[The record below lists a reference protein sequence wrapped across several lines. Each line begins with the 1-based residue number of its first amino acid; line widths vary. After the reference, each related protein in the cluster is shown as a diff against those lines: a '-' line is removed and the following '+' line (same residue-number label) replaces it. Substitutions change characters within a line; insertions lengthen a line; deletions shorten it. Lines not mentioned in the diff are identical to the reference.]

1 MMGSQFRLQTIG
13 TFAVNQW
20 DGTASQWVSTGL
32 SEKPSALV
40 AYLAWSGGPVTRSK
54 LALLFWESF
63 DRHLAGNSLRQALF
77 KIRSVLGDDS
87 LSLSPD
93 GVALTVSLDADLAM
107 FSATVQDRVPAGSD
121 SAESLLQF
129 ARRTSIRGAAFEQWV
144 SNVRAV
150 GSLAVASGSA
160 LTSLVAGQRG
170 DATPVELATA
180 LGLLE
185 LWERSARGSPTSIWI
200 PDAMNSEVRQGVD
213 FVAGHCGAN
222 GASVARVAVRSEQ
235 YRPYVLEHTLAT
247 VLWGMPGAAG
257 VRPQDRE
264 ILRDIGG
271 AANVT
276 ASTLTAAL
284 LDLISAV
291 AEDAPLLILLE
302 EPDIYSR
309 GALRA
314 LINGMQTLNGRPVLL
329 IVLARAGAPPVA
341 PLYFWQPSG
350 RNAMAGNT

>member
-1 MMGSQFRLQTIG
+1 
-13 TFAVNQW
+13 
-20 DGTASQWVSTGL
+20 
-32 SEKPSALV
+32 
-40 AYLAWSGGPVTRSK
+40 VTRSK
-54 LALLFWESF
+54 LALLLWEGF
-63 DRHLAGNSLRQALF
+63 ERNQAGNSLRQALF

-87 LSLSPD
+87 LHLSSA
-93 GVALTVSLDADLAM
+93 GVALTVGLDADLAM
-107 FSATVQDRVPAGSD
+107 FAVATRAHVSAGSD

-129 ARRTSIRGAAFEQWV
+129 ARRTSIRGVAFDQWV

-150 GSLAVASGSA
+150 GSLTVASSHS
-160 LTSLVAGQRG
+160 LTSLVSKQRG
-170 DATPVELATA
+170 DAKPVELATA

-185 LWERSARGSPTSIWI
+185 LWERSARGSPVSIWI
-200 PDAMNSEVRQGVD
+200 PDAMNSEVRQGIN
-213 FVAGHCGAN
+213 FMAGHCGAN
-222 GASVARVAVRSEQ
+222 GASVAHVRVQSEQ
-235 YRPYVLEHTLAT
+235 YRPYVLEHTLAN

-271 AANVT
+271 TAEVT
-276 ASTLTAAL
+276 AAALTAAL

-309 GALRA
+309 GGLRA

-329 IVLARAGAPPVA
+329 IVLARVGAPPVA

-350 RNAMAGNT
+350 ESALSGTT